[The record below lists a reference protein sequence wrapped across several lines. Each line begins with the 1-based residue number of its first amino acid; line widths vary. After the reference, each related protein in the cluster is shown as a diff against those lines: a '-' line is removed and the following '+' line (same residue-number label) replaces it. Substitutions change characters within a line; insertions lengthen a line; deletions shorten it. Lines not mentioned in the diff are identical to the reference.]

1 MATFDARLATRI
13 TADVRRRLKL
23 AAAVA
28 GTSISATLT
37 EVLDEALPTQAELA
51 DRLQRAG
58 SGADEQ
64 H

>member
-1 MATFDARLATRI
+1 MATFDARLATRV
-13 TADVRRRLKL
+13 TRDVQRRLKL
-23 AAAVA
+23 AAVVA

-51 DRLQRAG
+51 DLLQKTGAP
-58 SGADEQ
+58 ADEQ